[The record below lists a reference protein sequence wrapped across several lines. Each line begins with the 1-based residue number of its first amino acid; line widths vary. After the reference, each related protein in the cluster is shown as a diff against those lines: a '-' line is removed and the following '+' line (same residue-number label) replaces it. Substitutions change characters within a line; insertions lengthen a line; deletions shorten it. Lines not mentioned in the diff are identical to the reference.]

1 MSTAGIVL
9 YSSAQQ
15 LQTPIRVEVALLVCV
30 NRVQL
35 CFLRLQAAFLLGQ
48 TEACSFHE
56 SLPFLLEDATVSLQK
71 YMDFYKNRP
80 GGEETRKKYRLLRCS
95 CHGTS
100 IFPHSKQQGSS
111 LALA

>member
-35 CFLRLQAAFLLGQ
+35 CFLSLLLSCWGK
-48 TEACSFHE
+48 
-56 SLPFLLEDATVSLQK
+56 QK
-71 YMDFYKNRP
+71 HVVFMRAY
-80 GGEETRKKYRLLRCS
+80 
-95 CHGTS
+95 
-100 IFPHSKQQGSS
+100 HSS
-111 LALA
+111 